1 MEGCV
6 PTRVRLILVYAQTR
20 GHWSMLLEVLMPLE
34 VSMAVHVLMPAQV
47 LMPVH
52 VLMPVQVLMPVHV
65 LMLVHVLMPRPQA
78 RDAGVNSGIV
88 ALSRPT
94 RARARLSW

>member
-52 VLMPVQVLMPVHV
+52 VLM
-65 LMLVHVLMPRPQA
+65 LVHVLMPRPQA